1 MEKRSNNSFLMN
13 SMIGR
18 IYKIGDVYMY
28 GIYKGKKCRVAK
40 ISTFY
45 RVISSKKE
53 EGFEEYIDI
62 VGEKRPDI
70 FVKDVDIHELD
81 YLYKIVYEIQ
91 YKGHFFDVMSAMKR
105 ITIDEDWFV
114 IRAGIEKYEL
124 IEKLGFKVYD
134 KGEWWKE
141 IGRKDIEALKII
153 EEPLGI
159 FKDQGSKVKI
169 LEGKAIDEFLASVK
183 D

>member
-1 MEKRSNNSFLMN
+1 ME
-13 SMIGR
+13 
-18 IYKIGDVYMY
+18 
-28 GIYKGKKCRVAK
+28 GIYKGKK
-40 ISTFY
+40 Y
-45 RVISSKKE
+45 RVVKDSTSFWLVSREKE

-62 VGEKRPDI
+62 VGERNPDI

-81 YLYKIVYEIQ
+81 YLYKMSYEIQ
-91 YKGHFFDVMSAMKR
+91 YKGHFFDVMSTMKR
-105 ITIDEDWFV
+105 INIDEDWFA

-134 KGEWWKE
+134 KATWWKE

-153 EEPLGI
+153 DKPLGI

-169 LEGKAIDEFLASVK
+169 LEGEAIDEFLASVE

>member
-1 MEKRSNNSFLMN
+1 MYA
-13 SMIGR
+13 
-18 IYKIGDVYMY
+18 IYKQKKYRANKLF
-28 GIYKGKKCRVAK
+28 KGHVTLY
-40 ISTFY
+40 SY
-45 RVISSKKE
+45 SQD
-53 EGFEEYIDI
+53 EGFENY
-62 VGEKRPDI
+62 VSPRGEISYDFFSK
-70 FVKDVDIHELD
+70 VVDIHELD
-81 YLYKIVYEIQ
+81 YLYETVYEIQ

-105 ITIDEDWFV
+105 INIDEDWFA

-153 EEPLGI
+153 EEPEGI
-159 FKDQGSKVKI
+159 FKDQGLKIKI

>member
-1 MEKRSNNSFLMN
+1 
-13 SMIGR
+13 
-18 IYKIGDVYMY
+18 MY
-28 GIYKGKKCRVAK
+28 GIYKGKKYRVAK

-45 RVISSKKE
+45 RVISREKE

-81 YLYKIVYEIQ
+81 YLYEVKYEFL
-91 YKGHFFDVMSAMKR
+91 YRGHYFKALSTMIRKL
-105 ITIDEDWFV
+105 IDKDYFE
-114 IRAGIEKYEL
+114 IAAGIEKYDL
-124 IEKLGFKVYD
+124 IEKLGFKRLD
-134 KGEWWKE
+134 ESTWRKE
-141 IGRKDIEALKII
+141 IKRKDIETLKII
-153 EEPLGI
+153 DKPLGI
-159 FKDQGSKVKI
+159 FKDQGSKIKI